1 MNFSIHNVILRQK
14 SLYIEIVLKLFQD
27 FSIIEHFITGTM
39 AANLHKV
46 FVYGTLKKGEP
57 NHNWFSKQ
65 KDGFHRFICDA
76 QTTEKF
82 PLIIATKYNVPFLL
96 FGPGK
101 SKLPHNININ
111 YKRYIL
117 L

>member
-1 MNFSIHNVILRQK
+1 MQIETNLLHIKLFNLGIQNVIKKILIYR
-14 SLYIEIVLKLFQD
+14 D
-27 FSIIEHFITGTM
+27 FIKHLITAIM

-65 KDGFHRFICDA
+65 KDGFYQFICDA

-96 FGPGK
+96 FSPGK
-101 SKLPHNININ
+101 SKKVNL
-111 YKRYIL
+111 
-117 L
+117 